1 MARKKKAQPTDPEY
15 GLTQVQDLEG
25 MSLEQAQAIAN
36 NIQNMDADPDKFVAQ
51 MAANAGPAKKVN
63 TVNGDE
69 LQFNFEVNI
78 PKEEGTSENK
88 EEEKMAEIKYTNEDI
103 IEALKG
109 MSDKDRDEILKN
121 FRSEKKEEEK
131 DSDSKGEEDEDSWST
146 KTKVCVG
153 LGIAAAAT
161 AAKLAYDH
169 FSGEDDPAGA
179 AEFGKDVAAF
189 CTGL

>member
-1 MARKKKAQPTDPEY
+1 MGRKKKAQPTDPEY
-15 GLTQVQDLEG
+15 GVTQVQDLEG

-51 MAANAGPAKKVN
+51 MAANASPAKKVN

-78 PKEEGTSENK
+78 PKEEGTSDKGEK
-88 EEEKMAEIKYTNEDI
+88 EMAEIKYTNEDI

-121 FRSEKKEEEK
+121 FKSEKKKEEK
-131 DSDSKGEEDEDSWST
+131 DSDTKEEADDESWST

-189 CTGL
+189 CVGL